1 MKGYPFPIF
10 KTAIP
15 GNNQIFRLEDPVE
28 RRKYFT
34 LKAGP
39 EIERIRGFLEH
50 NTFVGFLLG
59 KKNAGKGTYSKLFI
73 EAVGPERVA
82 HISVG
87 DIVRSVHR
95 DLSDAAKREELIAFL
110 QHRYRGFINIEKAL
124 DIITG
129 RDTASLLPTEAI
141 LPLVEREI
149 GRLGR
154 KAVFIDGFPRGMDQI
169 SYSLYFR
176 ALIGYRDDPD
186 FFVFID
192 VPEAIIDERMKY
204 RVVCPHCHAPRNTK
218 LLRTKEVGFDPQA
231 EAFYLI
237 CDDPTCP
244 NRQRMVAKEGDA
256 LGIEAIRDRIEVDDR
271 IIRKLLD
278 LEGVPKIFLR
288 NAIPVENAKEYIDDY
303 EITPAFRYQ
312 KKPDADAVDVIEE
325 PWVVNDDDG
334 VPSYSLM
341 PAPVA
346 VSLIKQ
352 TARVLGL

>member
-10 KTAIP
+10 KTVMP
-15 GNNQIFRLEDPVE
+15 GSNRVFRLEDPAE
-28 RRKYFT
+28 RREYFT
-34 LKAGP
+34 LKAGQ

-87 DIVRSVHR
+87 DIVRSVHH
-95 DLSDAAKREELIAFL
+95 DLSDKAKKEELIVFL
-110 QHRYRGFINIEKAL
+110 QRRYRGFINIEKAL

-129 RDTASLLPTEAI
+129 RDTASLLPTEVI
-141 LPLVEREI
+141 LALVEREI
-149 GRLGR
+149 ARLER
-154 KAVFIDGFPRGMDQI
+154 KAIFIDGFPRGIDQI

-192 VPEAIIDERMKY
+192 VPEAVIDERMKY

-218 LLRTKEVGFDPQA
+218 LLRTKEVRFDPQA

-237 CDDPTCP
+237 CDDSTCQ
-244 NRQRMVAKEGDA
+244 NRQRMIAKEGDA
-256 LGIEAIRDRIEVDDR
+256 LGIEAIRARLEVDDR

-278 LEGVPKIFLR
+278 LEGVPKVFLR
-288 NAIPVENAKEYIDDY
+288 NSIPVEHAKECIDNY
-303 EITPAFRYQ
+303 EITPSFRYQ
-312 KKPDADAVDVIEE
+312 KKEGADAVEVIEE

-352 TARVLGL
+352 TAQVLGL